1 MNAGLEISDVN
12 ARRAIDAPPDA
23 PLLAI
28 TGHAASGKTETLARR
43 YVALLARDPSLTIGA
58 TLVTAPR
65 GESAA
70 ALAARIDALLPAARA
85 VERGRQGR
93 YLGVRLDRLAFDMLA
108 EHATLTNLA
117 YDLEAIGEYD
127 AQEIFERAIAPLF
140 SADWNDYL
148 GPDIDPEIP
157 GLRAP
162 DRFAVAVLRLIRKLR
177 DAHMSPDAFLAAA
190 LRGATAF
197 YASPPNLAAPAL
209 LLATK
214 DEHRDA
220 LAVGDAELER
230 QRRRE
235 LDLAKIIAKVYRSY
249 IEELVRHGCLTASDA
264 IAEATRLLEEH
275 PAIARTYRSRFRI
288 ALVDDAH
295 DLATGDFRLLI
306 AIFGKKLTGVTVAG
320 DPAAATQTFA
330 GARPERVFGAA
341 AVTLPLQ
348 ANYRVPEQIAA
359 AAAAVLDP
367 QRAAPLPPG
376 DAVRLQRAETPTA
389 EAAFVADDIAA
400 RIAAGTPLGRIA
412 VLHRSLRTLGI
423 YEDALVDRDIPV
435 ALCGDAALFA
445 RHDTLDALALL
456 WSTVDPF
463 AHAWLLRVLQ
473 LPQLGLSDASLAL
486 LCGEPASS
494 QALLFDLP
502 PEESDGTRRWDR
514 RRDLRLGTNVVRG
527 DRDAELEPEARA
539 RLAAFRARRADWQR
553 LTRTA
558 GAAQAATAIVTGGG
572 TFEPRPGET
581 GARTRRRSAVVNELL
596 ATIARFAE
604 RHPAAELA
612 AALAYCER
620 IARSETG
627 PALRDSAD
635 DAVAVAAIDAVKG
648 RRFERVYVVD
658 VRAGS
663 FPPYYVPDAFLF
675 SPTYGMIPKESVGEA
690 VTARTAKFTWYAH
703 HARLRDNYSREDRRA
718 LAVALCRADVGV
730 TVSASGRP
738 TRGIAAPE
746 LLVELQALR
755 PGLAGAARS
764 ATETS
769 APIAHAPSSEP
780 KPVDRSAPNADSPP
794 STAGSAAACR
804 EAAGERRAV
813 IAADRLAEML
823 ECTRC
828 APRRTIPAALEAS
841 FTLLSGRLPSS
852 DERVEERDVAFAFP
866 LGSAI
871 VFGTVPALLRHDHRL
886 YVALAGRNPAAAS
899 LAIAGLGGRAADD
912 GFFVETADGVFSGP
926 YPVAGATALARAGE
940 VLAGTRDPR
949 CHEHE
954 DR

>member
-1 MNAGLEISDVN
+1 MNPGLEISDVN
-12 ARRAIDAPPDA
+12 ARRAIDAPADA
-23 PLLAI
+23 ALLAI
-28 TGHAASGKTETLARR
+28 TGRAASGKTETLARR
-43 YVALLARDPSLTIGA
+43 YVALLARDASLTIGA
-58 TLVTAPR
+58 TIVTASR

-85 VERGRQGR
+85 GERARQGR
-93 YLGVRLDRLAFDMLA
+93 YVGARLDRLAFDMLA

-117 YDLEAIGEYD
+117 YDPEAIGEYD
-127 AQEIFERAIAPLF
+127 AEEIFERAIAPLF

-177 DAHMSPDAFLAAA
+177 DAQMSPDAFLAAA

-220 LAVGDAELER
+220 LAVDEAELER

-249 IEELVRHGCLTASDA
+249 IEELVRHGCLTPSDA
-264 IAEATRLLEEH
+264 IAEATRLLDEH
-275 PAIARTYRSRFRI
+275 PALARTYRGRFRI

-295 DLATGDFRLLI
+295 DLATGDFRLLS
-306 AIFGKKLTGVTVAG
+306 AIFGKTLAGVTVAG

-330 GARPERVFGAA
+330 GARPDRVFGAA
-341 AVTLPLQ
+341 AVTLALQ

-367 QRAAPLPPG
+367 QRAKPLPAG
-376 DAVRLQRAETPTA
+376 DAVRLHRAETPAA
-389 EAAFVADDIAA
+389 EAAFVAAGIAA
-400 RIAAGTPLGRIA
+400 NIAAGAAPGGIA
-412 VLHRSLRTLGI
+412 LLHRSLRTLGM

-435 ALCGDAALFA
+435 ALCGDGALFA

-502 PEESDGTRRWDR
+502 PEEADGGRRWDR

-527 DRDAELEPEARA
+527 DRDADLEPEVRA
-539 RLAAFRARRADWQR
+539 RLTAFRARRAGWQQVA
-553 LTRTA
+553 RTA

-581 GARTRRRSAVVNELL
+581 AARARRRTAVVKALL
-596 ATIARFAE
+596 ATIARYAE
-604 RHPAAELA
+604 RHPGAELA

-620 IARSETG
+620 IARSENG
-627 PALRDSAD
+627 PVFHDRAP
-635 DAVAVAAIDAVKG
+635 DAVVVAAIDAVKG
-648 RRFERVYVVD
+648 RRFEHVYVVD

-690 VTARTAKFTWYAH
+690 LTARTAKFTWYAH
-703 HARLRDNYSREDRRA
+703 QAKLRDNYSREDRRA
-718 LAVALCRADVGV
+718 LAVALARADVQV

-755 PGLAGAARS
+755 PAAGAELCAAPPAANARAASS
-764 ATETS
+764 AGDGCATCAPAAPTS
-769 APIAHAPSSEP
+769 AAVPDAEIEP
-780 KPVDRSAPNADSPP
+780 
-794 STAGSAAACR
+794 
-804 EAAGERRAV
+804 RAT
-813 IAADRLAEML
+813 IGADRLAEML
-823 ECTRC
+823 ECVDC
-828 APRRTIPAALEAS
+828 APRRAIPAALEAS
-841 FTLLSGRLPSS
+841 FTLLSGRLPPS
-852 DERVEERDVAFAFP
+852 DARVEERDVTFAFP
-866 LGSAI
+866 LGPAI
-871 VFGTVPALLRHDHRL
+871 VFGAVPALLRHDDRL
-886 YVALAGRNPAAAS
+886 YVALAGPSPAAAS
-899 LAIAGLGGRAADD
+899 LAIAGLAGRAAGD
-912 GFFVETADGVFSGP
+912 GYFVETADGVFTGP
-926 YPVAGATALARAGE
+926 HPVAGTELPAAARE
-940 VLAGTRDPR
+940 ILAGTRHPR
-949 CHEHE
+949 CREHQNRY
-954 DR
+954 DRG